1 MDIES
6 KTDFRFVTQEALK
19 CVRVDGRPYPVR
31 SQVLVPLGQDAAY
44 FKEALLERQYLARE
58 GYTSQRY
65 ETEWKPSFGER
76 ILRVGRRCD
85 DDRDAVG
92 LLIRNHAW
100 MDADRL
106 AGIADLMP
114 AFTYGGEEKAGGSE
128 AAEAIDAIKAEADA
142 KTAALQAAYSSAV
155 AESTEIYNTQMRE
168 EETRWDKGS
177 AVTQR
182 RDECTQAVEAERTAW
197 LAHVASENETHEAQ
211 IRELEQ
217 QRADGDIG
225 GKEYDAAVLAEN
237 RRHLFEVQRLDNSFH
252 DTVRRLD
259 AECEKDVIALEREHE
274 DLIAVIETL
283 HAERLKVARETCE
296 SGEAAALQEK
306 AAAIREYIIGN
317 SLTGWDNVL
326 YDSEAEGGVIG
337 ARNALVARAVKTE
350 SFAQGW
356 YDRRYL
362 YELASTPLRR
372 LFADLETMTAL
383 RIPLA
388 FFYHAAYKSPG
399 GSVYNRE
406 SVEPGYGYDES
417 GFKKD
422 EVIYYPDESPDSC
435 RFYFLFGRRTEIGEV
450 ERISADL
457 HIRTKVWR
465 ENGSITDPVECYV
478 VRTDFLFEG
487 LADESRLNA
496 WDAVEDDVLA
506 RSEEIERANAER
518 MEAIDKAFDDT
529 VRALERTRDDA
540 IADAMQAE
548 ADAVK
553 AADARFVEA
562 LEAPMLAHNSKV
574 WAWQN
579 DPETAGKDFPYDGEY
594 WDAYYSAYMVR
605 YEAVGDAATA
615 REAAV
620 DAAKAAYNE
629 GVSNAADV
637 KDEATYAQEDAVT
650 ASRRNLEEYARAEFQ
665 KVEDSYTED
674 VQGVWDVYNMAVADL
689 NATYYQVE
697 SDSMADVKTS
707 LNSSLPEDSWEWG
720 EYNWDPFNVIFV
732 PEFKEGYE
740 PSEEEE
746 TLMSNV
752 RNAHVRIMG
761 ENIRLRDA
769 GIWSAEEAKWE
780 ALKPIYPPRPDNRG
794 IFAATLPGYGPSGGA
809 VEEGD
814 DVDRRLV
821 GVHNIVVHYRPRSLT
836 GMDTAR
842 YRAEQEET
850 S

>member
-6 KTDFRFVTQEALK
+6 KTDFQFVTQEALK
-19 CVRVDGRPYPVR
+19 NVRVDGRPYPVR

-44 FKEALLERQYLARE
+44 FKEALLERQYLAKE
-58 GYTSQRY
+58 GQVSQPY

-114 AFTYGGEEKAGGSE
+114 AFSYGGEDKAGGSE
-128 AAEAIDAIKAEADA
+128 AAEAIDAIKAEADTRIA
-142 KTAALQAAYSSAV
+142 ELQAAYSSAV
-155 AESTEIYNTQMRE
+155 AESTETYNAQMLE

-182 RDECTQAVEAERTAW
+182 RDALAQDEANELTTWQAQAESETAAYEARI
-197 LAHVASENETHEAQ
+197 L
-211 IRELEQ
+211 ELEQ
-217 QRADGDIG
+217 QRADGDISG
-225 GKEYDAAVLAEN
+225 NEYEAAVLAEN
-237 RRHLFEVQRLDNSFH
+237 RRHLFAAQRIDNEH
-252 DTVRRLD
+252 YGTVARLR

-306 AAAIREYIIGN
+306 ATAIREYIIGN
-317 SLTGWDNVL
+317 SLTWWDNVL
-326 YDSEAEGGVIG
+326 YDSETEGGAIG

-383 RIPLA
+383 RIPLV

-417 GFKKD
+417 GVKKD
-422 EVIYYPDESPDSC
+422 EVIYYPDESPESC
-435 RFYFLFGRRTEIGEV
+435 KFYFLFGRRSEV
-450 ERISADL
+450 GRVEKISADL
-457 HIRTKVWR
+457 HIRTKVWKN
-465 ENGSITDPVECYV
+465 NGNVTDPVECYV
-478 VRTDFLFEG
+478 VRTDFVFEG
-487 LADESRLNA
+487 LADENRLAA
-496 WDAVEDDVLA
+496 WDAVEDDVLG
-506 RSEEIERANAER
+506 RSEEIERSNAER
-518 MEAIDKAFDDT
+518 MEAIDKAFDDA
-529 VRALERTRDDA
+529 VKALEQTRDGA

-553 AADARFVEA
+553 AANRQFVEA

-605 YEAVGDAATA
+605 YEAEGEAASV

-620 DAAKAAYNE
+620 DAAKAAYKE

-650 ASRRNLEEYARAEFQ
+650 ASRRNLAEYARAEFQ
-665 KVEDSYTED
+665 KIEDSYTEA
-674 VQGVWDVYNMAVADL
+674 VQDIWDAYNGSVAEM

-697 SDSMADVKTS
+697 SESMAEVEAALD
-707 LNSSLPEDSWEWG
+707 NLPEDSWEWG

-732 PEFKEGYE
+732 PEFKESYE
-740 PSEEEE
+740 PSEDEE

-752 RNAHVRIMG
+752 RNAHVKIMG

-769 GIWSAEEAKWE
+769 GIRSAEEAKQE
-780 ALKPIYPPRPDNRG
+780 ALKPIYPPRPNNRG